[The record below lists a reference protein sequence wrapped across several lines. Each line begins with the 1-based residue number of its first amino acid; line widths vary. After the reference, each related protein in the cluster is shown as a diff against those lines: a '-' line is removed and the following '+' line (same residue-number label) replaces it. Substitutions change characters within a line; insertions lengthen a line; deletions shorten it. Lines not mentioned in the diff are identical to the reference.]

1 MGRTK
6 KVGSTGR
13 FGPRY
18 GLTIKRKLA
27 DIESDNKTRWL
38 CPSCCK
44 HSVRKVSVG
53 IWLCRKCGAKFAG
66 KAYKPY

>member
-13 FGPRY
+13 FGVRY
-18 GLTIKRKLA
+18 GMTIKRKLA
-27 DIESDNKTRWL
+27 DIEADNKKKWL

-44 HSVRKVSVG
+44 NHVKRQGIG
-53 IWLCRKCGAKFAG
+53 IWVCKKCGAKFAG
-66 KAYKPY
+66 KAYRPY